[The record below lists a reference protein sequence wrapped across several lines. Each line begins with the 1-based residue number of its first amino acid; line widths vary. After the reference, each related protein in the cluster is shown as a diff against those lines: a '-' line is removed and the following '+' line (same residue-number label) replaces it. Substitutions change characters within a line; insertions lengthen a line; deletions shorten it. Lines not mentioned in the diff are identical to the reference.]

1 MAYNS
6 RITMD
11 LAMHRLGKSIG
22 RRSFNETC
30 PNCEDRK
37 PRNLLLHV
45 DMDKGVF
52 RCPKCETS
60 GGAMHYYG
68 FIKYGYSRDYM
79 DSDKSVQAKLLSEL
93 EGNESDLQS
102 IARETPKPVPRKDV
116 PNIALPERNRTY
128 SALLNHLDLAES
140 HYNNLISRGLRE
152 KDIYENGYK
161 TVPKMGLT
169 KLPQELRK
177 EACDLLGVPGF
188 FKKGETWT
196 LQKNNQGFFIPAR
209 DVCQNGISRF
219 GLIQGMQ
226 IRFDVVS
233 DDETRYKW
241 LSTKDMESGSAAETY
256 AHFVGFP
263 EKTILL
269 TEGPL
274 KGDII
279 YRFLNIPVLAI
290 PGVNCQNNLREML
303 PILWKLGV
311 RNIKL
316 AFDMD
321 YKNNTNVAD
330 AYVKLILLLEE
341 FGFNVERYIWD
352 ANYKGLDDYLLY
364 AYLLRG
370 GKLGTKK

>member
-6 RITMD
+6 KITMD
-11 LAMHRLGKSIG
+11 LAMYRLGKSIS
-22 RRSFNETC
+22 RRAFNETC
-30 PNCEDRK
+30 PSCEGDK

-45 DMDKGVF
+45 DMDKSVF
-52 RCPKCETS
+52 RCPKCNMS

-68 FIKYGYSRDYM
+68 FVKYGYSRAYM
-79 DSDKSVQAKLLSEL
+79 DSSKEIQAKLLSEL
-93 EGNESDLQS
+93 EGNDTDL
-102 IARETPKPVPRKDV
+102 IATERAKPVEVARKDV
-116 PNIALPERNRTY
+116 PNASKEERNKTY
-128 SALLNHLDLAES
+128 SQLLSMLDISDS

-152 KDIYENGYK
+152 QDIIENGYK
-161 TVPKMGLT
+161 TVPKMGLN

-177 EACDLLGVPGF
+177 VACDLLGVPGF
-188 FKKGETWT
+188 FKKGESWT
-196 LQKNNQGFFIPAR
+196 MQKNNPGFFIPAR
-209 DVCQNGISRF
+209 DVCQNGMSRL

-226 IRFDVVS
+226 IRYDTVS
-233 DDETRYKW
+233 KDDTRYKW
-241 LSTKDMESGSAAETY
+241 FSTKDMPSGSPAETY

-263 EKTILL
+263 EKTIIL

-279 YRFLNIPVLAI
+279 FRFLNIPVVAI
-290 PGVNCQNNLREML
+290 PGVSALNHLKLML
-303 PILWKLGV
+303 PILWQLGV

-321 YKNNTNVAD
+321 YKENVNVSS

-341 FGFNVERYIWD
+341 FGFHVERFLWD
-352 ANYKGLDDYLLY
+352 ENYKGLDDFLLVEYLS
-364 AYLLRG
+364 RG